1 MPNVEVRVPGLVP
14 GKRYRMIV
22 ETTTESVVGPSIEFT
37 VPSSPRLISTYT
49 PKYKRDVKTYTV
61 PGFKWGITV
70 TGSNWEIKPK
80 NVTSIAD
87 QMIIA
92 KSFDYVFRIV
102 AGQPFPPKDQVFEI
116 LGASER
122 ITTKV
127 NTEPFYYDWL
137 DYTAGKKSQNL
148 LNAKGSPNP
157 TKKKN
162 GLGTHVGWGKAPW
175 NAAKT
180 VTLPNG
186 KKVTYKNTD
195 HWDNSK
201 FNGKGFDP
209 ETKNKTI
216 TLSWTIP
223 GSSGRTAD
231 QYGWIPDDKQETKV
245 NITVSVPE
253 ELQAPNVLQNSDNI
267 KHIPVFFYI
276 KGGVFYN
283 VDDNTVMGTTPRA
296 IPASAMPSTIP
307 MSQTN
312 LDVGTDVRDYRFT
325 IATYTKSGSSWVG
338 EWQQVADTYDSVG
351 PSMSR
356 VIYSKSAVL

>member
-1 MPNVEVRVPGLVP
+1 MPEVEVRIPNLVP

-22 ETTTESVVGPSIEFT
+22 ETTSESVVGPSIEFT

-49 PKYKRDVKTYTV
+49 PKYKRDVVTYVV
-61 PGFKWGITV
+61 PGRKWDITV
-70 TGSNWEIKPK
+70 VGQNWSRPASTA
-80 NVTSIAD
+80 TSIAD
-87 QMIIA
+87 RMIIQNEG
-92 KSFDYVFRIV
+92 DVYVFRIIS
-102 AGQPFPPKDQVFEI
+102 GQPLPPDDQLFTI

-137 DYTAGKKSQNL
+137 DYTVTKISSRLVNARGK
-148 LNAKGSPNP
+148 PNP
-157 TKKKN
+157 TKKKD
-162 GLGTHVGWGKAPW
+162 GVGTHVGWGKAPW
-175 NAAKT
+175 NAKKT
-180 VTLPNG
+180 VGGVAYRST
-186 KKVTYKNTD
+186 T
-195 HWDNSK
+195 HWDDAK
-201 FNGKGFDP
+201 FNGKGFDA

-216 TLSWTIP
+216 TLSWRVP
-223 GSSGRTAD
+223 GASGRTAD
-231 QYGWIPDDKQETKV
+231 QYGWVPDNKTVTQV
-245 NITVSVPE
+245 NIKVSVPE
-253 ELQAPNVLQNSDNI
+253 ELQAPNVLINSDNI

-312 LDVGTDVRDYRFT
+312 LDVGADVRDYRFT
-325 IATYTKSGSSWVG
+325 IATYTKQGSSWVG
-338 EWQQVADTYDSVG
+338 EWQQVADTYESVG